1 MADKKYVTLDNLSVM
16 IEENDKK
23 YVASDMNATVN
34 ATALDTSVPTSS
46 VSYDPTSNTLA
57 FNFGLPKGNTGA
69 TGEQGPQGGK
79 GDTGDVGPT
88 GPTGA
93 PGRDGADGSQGP
105 QGPKGDDGSSAVI
118 SSASASV
125 DSNVGTPTVTVTLG
139 GTSLNRT
146 FDFAFKNLKGE
157 KGEPGTN
164 GTDGQPGQD
173 GSSAVISSASVSV
186 DSNIGT
192 PTATVSLGGTS
203 LDRTF
208 NFAFKNLK
216 GEKGDRG
223 DDGSDGTN
231 AVISGATA
239 TVDSNVGTPSVTVTA
254 SGSEQN
260 RTFNFAFKNLKGQPG
275 ERGTDGTTPTIKA
288 ASGSNI
294 GNVGTPTV
302 SASTSGTTTTFTF
315 DYLKGAKGDKGD
327 PGTDGTDGNPGTNGY
342 TWIPSVDP
350 SGNISWSS
358 TQSGPG
364 STPTTRNIKGQKGDT
379 GDPGANAVIS
389 GATATVDANVGTPTV
404 TVTAGGSA
412 QNRTFNF
419 SFKNLKGQP
428 GERGTDGTTPTID
441 ASAGANIGSVG
452 TPTVSASTS
461 GTTTTFTFDYLKGA
475 KGDQGDPGKDG
486 TDGNPGADGYT
497 FTPSIDGA
505 GNLSWSKSQG
515 AGGSA
520 PATVNIK
527 GPQGNPGERGS
538 DGTNG
543 YTWVPN
549 VDESG
554 NISWSSTQSG
564 AGSTPTTRNIKG
576 PKGDPGVT
584 NISVSSSGTGNVITS
599 ITGTGATLNVTKDIN
614 AMTNGSIINLD
625 IDTVPTPHSLMQWL
639 KANQYIF
646 ADKRISP
653 YAVILSGKNQVGQ
666 VSMTATYDYN
676 LNQYTSITH
685 FTAIF
690 SYANNSYI
698 FSVNANTASGWD
710 AYCNPAGGKRVS
722 DIVYTNSSALTSKYT
737 KPSSGIP
744 LSDLA
749 SNVQTSIN
757 NPVTLIN
764 DSFTGD
770 ESSSDI
776 YIPLSAKFAI
786 ITVLNAHSP
795 ASGDTFSVGCM
806 DVADRSSQFP
816 TKELFGTS
824 LSADVMSFTMYIY
837 VVNDVMYY
845 VANLSNYNYSSGT
858 SLFGTLRTPDGG
870 ANLEFA
876 GPSGNSSAEF
886 MIKGFYIE

>member
-342 TWIPSVDP
+342 TWVPSVDGD
-350 SGNISWSS
+350 GNISWSS

-419 SFKNLKGQP
+419 AFKNLKGQP
-428 GERGTDGTTPTID
+428 GERGTDGTTPTIN
-441 ASAGANIGSVG
+441 ASAGANIGNVG

-584 NISVSSSGTGNVITS
+584 NISVSSSGTGNVISS
-599 ITGTGATLNVTKDIN
+599 ITGSGATLNVTKGIN
-614 AMTNGSIINLD
+614 AMTNGSIINID
-625 IDTVPTPHSLMQWL
+625 INEVPTPAALTAWL
-639 KANQYIF
+639 QANQSIF

-653 YAVILSGKNQVGQ
+653 YVVTLGGRYMCQVLM
-666 VSMTATYDYN
+666 SATYNYSSNTYDN
-676 LNQYTSITH
+676 ITH
-685 FTAIF
+685 YTII
-690 SYANNSYI
+690 SDYAGRGYI
-698 FSVNANTASGWD
+698 RSVSAASSTQW
-710 AYCNPAGGKRVS
+710 YQLCTPNPDKNV
-722 DIVYTNSSALTSKYT
+722 DNIIYTTSPELTSKYV
-737 KPSSGIP
+737 KPSLGIP

-749 SNVQTSIN
+749 SAVQTKIN
-757 NPVTLIN
+757 NQMTLIN
-764 DSFTGD
+764 DGFDGNQ
-770 ESSSDI
+770 SSSNI
-776 YIPLSAKFAI
+776 NIPLSAKFAI
-786 ITVLNAHSP
+786 ITILMPRSTMA
-795 ASGDTFSVGCM
+795 GDTFSVTCY
-806 DVADRSSQFP
+806 DAADTRR
-816 TKELFGTS
+816 KLFETNMS
-824 LSADVMSFTMYIY
+824 ENVMTFTMHIY
-837 VVNDVMYY
+837 VVNNVMYY
-845 VANLSNYNYSSGT
+845 VANLSNFESSSGT
-858 SLFGTLRTPDGG
+858 SLYGTLSTPDGYG
-870 ANLEFA
+870 SFSFD
-876 GPSGNSSAEF
+876 GPDGNSSAAF
-886 MIKGFYIE
+886 LIKGFYIE